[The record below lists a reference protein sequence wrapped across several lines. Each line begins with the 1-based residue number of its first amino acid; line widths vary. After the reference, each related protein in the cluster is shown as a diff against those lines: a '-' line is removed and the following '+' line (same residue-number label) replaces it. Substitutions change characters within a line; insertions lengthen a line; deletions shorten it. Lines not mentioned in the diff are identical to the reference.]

1 MIAEPV
7 LFRDLAYVFLAA
19 VLGGALARLAHQP
32 LILGYVFGGLLV
44 SPLTPGPSVTDVHTF
59 QAFAEIG
66 VVLLMFS
73 LGIEFSLK
81 DLMGVKWI
89 ALVGAP
95 LGMALSIGLTL
106 TTGAV
111 LGWSPLQ
118 GAVVGMVIC
127 VASTMVLAR
136 LLLDRGE
143 LHTRHG
149 RVMIGISLV
158 EDLVVVVLIVLIP
171 ALGALQGERLVAIVK
186 ALLTAAVILGPFFYL
201 TRRILPPI
209 LARVARTRSDE
220 LFLLVTLAIGLGAAA
235 ITQAAGLSLA
245 LGAFLAGLLINES
258 DYAHEMLA
266 RVLSLRDA
274 FTALFFVTIGVL
286 IDPRVVGANLGL
298 LGALVGLIVI
308 GNWAIWTTVCLA
320 FRQSRFTAVRVGLG
334 LAQIGEFS
342 FILVGVARQSGHVDH
357 DMYSATL
364 AASLVT
370 VLINAALVRLVARWL
385 GPPRHEDRG
394 TLGRPS
400 GEGLDGHVVV
410 CGFGRVGSAI
420 GEALETF
427 GVPYVAIET
436 DPDIVKSLRARK
448 VPAVFGDAAQRVIL
462 AAAQADRAALV
473 ILAVPESE
481 RARLAVSRI
490 RAFNPTVPILARV
503 NDLAWRGRLMEA
515 GAAEVIQPEQEAAS
529 TLIRHALE
537 RLSLPRERVL
547 AYLNSFRGAME
558 SVVPEANVPPAGDAL
573 RATSGMPR
581 LRVVTL
587 RGGDLIGRSLGEA
600 RVRERFGVNV
610 IAVERA
616 TGEIMDDPSADT
628 VLREGDRIRLF
639 GLPRQIEAL
648 LSGSAVLIE

>member
-1 MIAEPV
+1 MSADPI
-7 LFRDLAYVFLAA
+7 LFRDLAYVFVAA
-19 VLGGALARLAHQP
+19 LLGGSLAWLARQP
-32 LILGYVFGGLLV
+32 LILGYVLGGLII
-44 SPLTPGPSVTDVHTF
+44 SPLTPGPAVSDIHTF
-59 QAFAEIG
+59 ELFAEIG

-81 DLMGVKWI
+81 DLMGVGWI
-89 ALVGAP
+89 AVLGGPIGMVLSILLGLGVGA
-95 LGMALSIGLTL
+95 L
-106 TTGAV
+106 

-118 GAVVGMVIC
+118 GTMVGMV
-127 VASTMVLAR
+127 VSPASTMVLAR

-143 LHTRHG
+143 LHTRHR
-149 RVMIGISLV
+149 RVMIRITLV
-158 EDLVVVVLIVLIP
+158 EDLAVVVLIVLIP
-171 ALGALQGERLVAIVK
+171 AFGAMQGERVLAVAK
-186 ALLTAAVILGPFFYL
+186 ALLTAAAILVPFFYL
-201 TRRILPPI
+201 ASRILPPI
-209 LARVARTRSDE
+209 LARIARTRNDE
-220 LFLLVTLAIGLGAAA
+220 LFLLVALAIGLGAAA

-320 FRQSRFTAVRVGLG
+320 FRQSLFTAVRVGLG

-342 FILVGVARQSGHVDH
+342 FILVGVARQSGHVGQDL
-357 DMYSATL
+357 YGATL

-385 GPPRHEDRG
+385 GPPRHEPTA
-394 TLGRPS
+394 TLGLPS
-400 GEGLDGHVVV
+400 GNLEGHVVV
-410 CGFGRVGSAI
+410 GGFGRVGSAI

-427 GVPYVAIET
+427 SIPYVAIET
-436 DPDIVKSLRARK
+436 DPDIVKSLRARN
-448 VPAVFGDAAQRVIL
+448 VPAVFGDAAQRIIL
-462 AAAQADRAALV
+462 AAAHADRAALV

-481 RARLAVSRI
+481 RSRLAVSRI

-515 GAAEVIQPEQEAAS
+515 GAAEGVQPEQEAAS
-529 TLIRHALE
+529 RLMRHARA
-537 RLSLPRERVL
+537 RLALPRGRVL

-558 SVVPEANVPPAGDAL
+558 SAAPEARAPAPVAPARVAVGL
-573 RATSGMPR
+573 PR

-587 RGGDLIGRSLGEA
+587 RGGDLIGCSLGEA
-600 RVRERFGVNV
+600 RIRERFGLNV
-610 IAVERA
+610 ITVGRA
-616 TGEIMDDPSADT
+616 TGEVVADPSADT

-648 LSGSAVLIE
+648 LAGSSVLIE

>member
-1 MIAEPV
+1 MISEPA
-7 LFRDLAYVFLAA
+7 LFRDLAYVFVAA
-19 VLGGALARLAHQP
+19 VLGGALARLAQQP

-44 SPLTPGPSVTDVHTF
+44 SPLTPGPAVTEVHTF

-95 LGMALSIGLTL
+95 LGMVMSIGLAL
-106 TTGAV
+106 ATGAA
-111 LGWSPLQ
+111 LGWSLLQ

-158 EDLVVVVLIVLIP
+158 EDLAVVVLIVLIP
-171 ALGALQGERLVAIVK
+171 ALGALQGERLVAIGK

-235 ITQAAGLSLA
+235 MTQAAGLSLA

-286 IDPRVVGANLGL
+286 IDPRIVAANLGL
-298 LGALVGLIVI
+298 LGTLVGLIVI
-308 GNWAIWTTVCLA
+308 GNWAIWTIVCLV
-320 FRQSRFTAVRVGLG
+320 FRQSLFTAVRVGLG

-342 FILVGVARQSGHVDH
+342 FILVGVARQSGHVGH

-370 VLINAALVRLVARWL
+370 VLINAALVRLAAQWL
-385 GPPRHEDRG
+385 GPARQEPTG

-400 GEGLDGHVVV
+400 GEELDGHVVV

-427 GVPYVAIET
+427 NVPYVAIET
-436 DPDIVKSLRARK
+436 DPDIVRSLRARN
-448 VPAVFGDAAQRVIL
+448 VPAVFGDSAQRIIL

-481 RARLAVSRI
+481 HSRLAVSRI

-503 NDLAWRGRLMEA
+503 HDLAWRGRLIEA

-547 AYLNSFRGAME
+547 AYLNSFRGAMDGIA
-558 SVVPEANVPPAGDAL
+558 PEATAPPAVAPA
-573 RATSGMPR
+573 RAAVGLPR

-587 RGGDLIGRSLGEA
+587 RGGDLIGCSLREA
-600 RVRERFGVNV
+600 SIRERFGVNV
-610 IAVERA
+610 ISVERA
-616 TGEIMDDPSADT
+616 NGEVVADPSADT

-648 LSGSAVLIE
+648 LAGSSVLIE

>member
-19 VLGGALARLAHQP
+19 VLGGALARLAQQP

-44 SPLTPGPSVTDVHTF
+44 SPLTPGPAVTEVHTF

-95 LGMALSIGLTL
+95 LGIVMSIGLAL
-106 TTGAV
+106 ATGAV

-286 IDPRVVGANLGL
+286 IDPRVVAANLGL
-298 LGALVGLIVI
+298 LGTLVGLIVI
-308 GNWAIWTTVCLA
+308 GNWAIWTIVCLV
-320 FRQSRFTAVRVGLG
+320 FRQSLYTAVRAGLG

-342 FILVGVARQSGHVDH
+342 FILVGVARQSGHVGQDL
-357 DMYSATL
+357 YGATL

-385 GPPRHEDRG
+385 GPPRHEPTA
-394 TLGRPS
+394 TLGLPS
-400 GEGLDGHVVV
+400 GDLEGHVVV

-420 GEALETF
+420 GEAFETF
-427 GVPYVAIET
+427 SIPYVAIET
-436 DPDIVKSLRARK
+436 DPDIVKSLRARN
-448 VPAVFGDAAQRVIL
+448 VPAVFGDAAQRIIL
-462 AAAQADRAALV
+462 AAAHADRAALV
-473 ILAVPESE
+473 ILAIPEND
-481 RARLAVSRI
+481 RARQVVR
-490 RAFNPTVPILARV
+490 RVRGFNPSVQILARV
-503 NDLAWRGRLMEA
+503 HDLAWRSRLIEA
-515 GAAEVIQPEQEAAS
+515 GAAEVIQPEEEAAS

-547 AYLNSFRGAME
+547 AYLNRFRGAME
-558 SVVPEANVPPAGDAL
+558 RAQAEAEDAETGLPQL
-573 RATSGMPR
+573 REITLKSGH
-581 LRVVTL
+581 LV
-587 RGGDLIGRSLGEA
+587 DQSLGE
-600 RVRERFGVNV
+600 V
-610 IAVERA
+610 
-616 TGEIMDDPSADT
+616 
-628 VLREGDRIRLF
+628 
-639 GLPRQIEAL
+639 
-648 LSGSAVLIE
+648 